1 MSEIKIDKKTVYEL
15 FSEKRADFL
24 IPDYQRPYA
33 WEETECQTL
42 WDDLKDFAI
51 PNNNIEDF
59 DDDIEEYHLGPIVTF
74 ENGGK
79 QEIIDGQQRLTTLL
93 LLLRAFYERS
103 FNQEDQQTKN
113 MREMIEQCIWKTNA
127 FKEANKNA
135 LKIDSQVATDD
146 DKGEFLEILKS
157 GEVGKGFKSRYA
169 DNYRFFEKKVN
180 DFLQDY
186 PSYFRYLPVRI
197 LNNCILLPIV
207 ANNQDTALQIFS
219 TLNNRGK
226 PLSDADIFKSQFYK
240 YYTSIGQKDDFVKKW
255 KELEFLS
262 SEAFKGVKGNST
274 DELFTRYMYYRRT
287 IKGNTD
293 TTRTGLRKFY
303 ERDNYVIL
311 KEQQTLIDLKA
322 LAEFWRDVRKQDE
335 ERFSNRILRRLFV
348 LNCAPNG
355 IWTYLVSVYFL
366 CRQEPD
372 GQLDEEQFFHFLERI
387 TAFIWAYTLTN
398 PGIGALS
405 IPIYQEMVNVKNKE
419 EGFFKFKFDRDDISD
434 TVNRYEFNNR
444 KQITRSMLAWWAFQ
458 FDEQELLKLDTRFD
472 TEHIYAQKRV
482 KLDPIGSIQEKS
494 DWLGNKSLLE
504 KEVNIRASDYRFA
517 DKAALYKGRQTRK
530 GKTSKGKTSKGKNGT
545 RIYEL
550 LEMADQ
556 QTDFTEDDIIRR
568 NERILNGF
576 VDYLDRCGLLKG

>member
-1 MSEIKIDKKTVYEL
+1 MSKLNIDQKTVKEL
-15 FSEKRADFL
+15 FSDKRSDFL

-33 WEETECQTL
+33 WEDTECQTL

-51 PNNNIEDF
+51 PDRGAKKF
-59 DDDIEEYHLGPIVTF
+59 GGEYYLGPIVTF
-74 ENGGK
+74 KNKDKGYK
-79 QEIIDGQQRLTTLL
+79 LEIIDGQQRLTTLL
-93 LLLRAFYERS
+93 LLLRAFYERTS
-103 FNQEDQQTKN
+103 NQKDEETIS
-113 MREMIEQCIWKTNA
+113 MRKMIEQCIWKTDD
-127 FKEANKNA
+127 FDKPDLNA
-135 LKIDSQVATDD
+135 LKIDSEVATDD

-274 DELFTRYMYYRRT
+274 DELFTRYMYYRRA
-287 IKGNTD
+287 IKGNAD
-293 TTRTGLRKFY
+293 TTRTSLRKFY
-303 ERDNYVIL
+303 ERGNYVIL

-444 KQITRSMLAWWAFQ
+444 KQITKSMLAWWAFQ

-482 KLDPIGSIQEKS
+482 KLDPIGSIQERI

-517 DKAALYKGRQTRK
+517 DKAALYKGRQTGK

-556 QTDFTEDDIIRR
+556 QTDFTEDDIVLR

-576 VDYLDRCGLLKG
+576 IDYLDRCGLLKG

>member
-1 MSEIKIDKKTVYEL
+1 ML
-15 FSEKRADFL
+15 
-24 IPDYQRPYA
+24 
-33 WEETECQTL
+33 
-42 WDDLKDFAI
+42 
-51 PNNNIEDF
+51 
-59 DDDIEEYHLGPIVTF
+59 
-74 ENGGK
+74 
-79 QEIIDGQQRLTTLL
+79 
-93 LLLRAFYERS
+93 
-103 FNQEDQQTKN
+103 
-113 MREMIEQCIWKTNA
+113 
-127 FKEANKNA
+127 
-135 LKIDSQVATDD
+135 SQ
-146 DKGEFLEILKS
+146 I
-157 GEVGKGFKSRYA
+157 
-169 DNYRFFEKKVN
+169 
-180 DFLQDY
+180 
-186 PSYFRYLPVRI
+186 
-197 LNNCILLPIV
+197 
-207 ANNQDTALQIFS
+207 
-219 TLNNRGK
+219 
-226 PLSDADIFKSQFYK
+226 
-240 YYTSIGQKDDFVKKW
+240 
-255 KELEFLS
+255 
-262 SEAFKGVKGNST
+262 
-274 DELFTRYMYYRRT
+274 T

-311 KEQQTLIDLKA
+311 KEQPTLLDLKA

-517 DKAALYKGRQTRK
+517 DKAALYKGRQTGK
-530 GKTSKGKTSKGKNGT
+530 SKTSKGKTSKGKNGT